1 MLMSDNAS
9 NEEQNVR
16 PTRRIPLFDTVRGLA
31 IVSMVAFHATY
42 DAVMLYGSDIE
53 WFLNPLIQN
62 VWRNS
67 ISWTFLLLAGIMC
80 SYSRNNVKRAARYLL
95 IALLIWIATSI
106 AAVDIPISFGI
117 IYCMGSSVALF
128 AVLKPIL
135 DRIPTTIGF
144 LLFAFLFLATLDI
157 PHGVYGAHHLAWLGF
172 PDANFESGDYY
183 PIVPYSFLLL
193 AGSYIG
199 RTIRRHLRE
208 SSSVGFFNVDIPV
221 LRVIGKH
228 PLEIYLIHQPLLLL
242 FFDVW
247 FRFV

>member
-1 MLMSDNAS
+1 MHMSDNVFRD
-9 NEEQNVR
+9 EQMNR
-16 PTRRIPLFDTVRGLA
+16 PARRVPLFDTVRGLV
-31 IVSMVAFHATY
+31 ILSMVAFHATY
-42 DAVMLYGSDIE
+42 DAVILYGCDIE
-53 WFLNPLIQN
+53 WFLNPLIQT

-80 SYSRNNVKRAARYLL
+80 SYSRNNVKRAARYFLV
-95 IALLIWIATSI
+95 ALLIWIATSI

-128 AVLKPIL
+128 AVLKPFL
-135 DRIPTTIGF
+135 DRISSPIGF
-144 LLFAFLFLATLDI
+144 FLFTFLFLATLDK

-193 AGSYIG
+193 AGSFIG
-199 RTIRRHLRE
+199 RSIRRHQRE
-208 SSSVGFFNVDIPV
+208 SSSANIFNVDIPV

-228 PLEIYLIHQPLLLL
+228 PLGIYLIHQPLLLL

-247 FRFV
+247 VRFI